1 MSDVDGAVAHRYD
14 TPDDPAHT
22 MLDVWRAT
30 AQRYTDQPA
39 VLFGDRTI
47 SFAEIDRLSDILA
60 VGLQAQ
66 GMDVGDSLGVYLQN
80 DPQWVVAL
88 LAAWKIGAIPVA
100 INPMYRERELQ
111 HILDDSRAK
120 VLICLDEL
128 VDVVDQVRDRT
139 VLRRVI
145 TTHPADMAHSLGGDT
160 TFGDRAE
167 RRPTAD
173 HTAWADH
180 LAWADLLAL
189 YEGHTPAPF
198 VDSPDHVA
206 VLTYTSGTTG
216 ASKGAMNLHRNMVHS
231 AWVYSSW
238 FALDDSD
245 VVLGMAPLFHITG
258 MVAGVAVMMHSG
270 APLVLLHRFSAPEAL
285 SAIAR
290 TKATFAVGTSTAF
303 IAMID
308 AHDGHHDLSSF
319 RKVASGGA
327 PLSPALVAR
336 AQEEMGLTIAGVYG
350 LTETTSPT
358 HLTPRGAT
366 PPIDPTS
373 GALSV
378 GVPVPGAD
386 VRIVDDHGAETPV
399 GEPGEILLRGPMVVP
414 GYWNKKEETA
424 KAIDE
429 DGWFRSGDIGFVDTD
444 DWLFVV
450 DRKKDLINAGGY
462 KVWPREVEDTLYEHP
477 AVSEAAVIGVPD
489 EYRGETVKA
498 FVSLRPG
505 SAVDA
510 AALVEH
516 CRARLAAYKYPRH
529 IEIIND
535 LPKNAAGKILRREL
549 RHVEP

>member
-1 MSDVDGAVAHRYD
+1 MSDVDGAVAHRWD
-14 TPDDPAHT
+14 TPDDPART
-22 MLDVWRAT
+22 MLDVWLAT
-30 AQRYTDQPA
+30 ALRCADQPA
-39 VLFGDRTI
+39 VIFGDRTI
-47 SFAEIDRLSDILA
+47 SFAEIDRLSDVLA

-66 GMDVGDSLGVYLQN
+66 GMAVGDSLGVYLQN

-88 LAAWKIGAIPVA
+88 VAAWKIGAVTVA
-100 INPMYRERELQ
+100 INPMYRERELE
-111 HILDDSRAK
+111 HILEDSRAK
-120 VLICLDEL
+120 VLICLNEL
-128 VDVVDQVRDRT
+128 VDVVEQVRDRT
-139 VLRRVI
+139 CLRRVI
-145 TTHPADMAHSLGGDT
+145 TTHPGDISPSLGDDAISD
-160 TFGDRAE
+160 DRAE
-167 RRPTAD
+167 RRRR
-173 HTAWADH
+173 ADH
-180 LAWADLLAL
+180 LAWTDLLAL

-198 VDSPDHVA
+198 VASPEHVA

-238 FALDDSD
+238 FDLDDSD

-270 APLVLLHRFSAPEAL
+270 VPLVLLHRFSALAAL

-308 AHDGHHDLSSF
+308 AHDGQGDLSSF

-336 AQEEMGLTIAGVYG
+336 AQDELGLNISGVYG

-358 HLTPRGAT
+358 HLTPREAN

-373 GALSV
+373 GALAV
-378 GVPVPGAD
+378 GVPVPGAE
-386 VRIVDDHGAETPV
+386 VRIVGDNGAETPT

-414 GYWNKKEETA
+414 GYWNLPDETA
-424 KAIDE
+424 RTIDE
-429 DGWFRSGDIGFVDTD
+429 NGWFRSGDIGFVDVSG
-444 DWLFVV
+444 WLFVV

-477 AVSEAAVIGVPD
+477 AVSEAAVIGIPD

-510 AALVEH
+510 AALVDH
-516 CRARLAAYKYPRH
+516 CRSRLAAYKYPRH
-529 IEIIND
+529 IDILDE

-549 RHVEP
+549 RHAEP